1 MDSKPTPIAN
11 RRTPTLV
18 QANLVLLLSL
28 ILILAVGIATSSL
41 HFYWTLLI
49 REVFLILGPALL
61 FVPLFRLSARET
73 LRWRLPDWRVLGAC
87 VLIGI
92 GGVLFDMWL
101 GTLFGALLGY
111 TLPLPPDFFPTTGA
125 QALALFGLL
134 AIAAP
139 VCEEVLFRGLIQRG
153 YEQLGV
159 WPSIVLT
166 GLLFVLFH
174 QSLAQGL
181 ALIPMAILLSY
192 LAWRTDSLPATI
204 LVHAVNNA
212 PSALLLPLSMLLLRL
227 SAAQETAAS
236 ADLSAG
242 LTAGL
247 SPISVVC
254 LFPLALVGALL
265 VLAGLWAVRRW
276 SPPPPPLR
284 AAAAKAALKPGL
296 LPWLGRFWPL
306 FIVIPI
312 TLLAIGAE
320 VLMGGFP
327 ELLSMG
333 RSVQWASPPW
343 EGVQTW
349 RYEVRNALGQSTG
362 EIDCTLEP
370 QASLYS
376 LACHR
381 RQSAY
386 EADTGHG
393 VYYGGEVEESLTAV
407 WQRSSLALQSV
418 ERQRE
423 QGAGWI
429 AVSAMP
435 YPTAVDVSL
444 TTQEGERRPLRLP
457 VPEPAL
463 PVPFLPGRY
472 LPLAGRQPLAV
483 IERAEWPWRFS
494 ALPFQGIYSA
504 QAVLLD
510 SDPLGGG
517 DPTLSRVLVV
527 VYGAEP
533 IATPAGVFVA
543 WRVEV
548 GPNLVAWYDAESPH
562 TLVALKDGGERWV
575 LTSVE

>member
-1 MDSKPTPIAN
+1 
-11 RRTPTLV
+11 LV
-18 QANLVLLLSL
+18 SLVLV
-28 ILILAVGIATSSL
+28 LAVGLLTRDL
-41 HFYWTLLI
+41 PFYWTLFI

-61 FVPLFRLSARET
+61 FVPLLRLPARET

-87 VLIGI
+87 VLVAI
-92 GGVLFDMWL
+92 GGLLFDMWL
-101 GTLFGALLGY
+101 GAVFGALLDY
-111 TLPLPPDFFPTTGA
+111 TLPLPPGFYPTTGA
-125 QALALFGLL
+125 QALAFFGLL

-139 VCEEVLFRGLIQRG
+139 VCEEVLFRGMIQRG

-166 GLLFVLFH
+166 GLLFALFH

-192 LAWRTDSLPATI
+192 LAWRTDSLPAAM
-204 LVHAVNNA
+204 LVHAVNNT
-212 PSALLLPLSMLLLRL
+212 PSALLLPLSTLLLRL

-236 ADLSAG
+236 AELSAS
-242 LTAGL
+242 LNASL
-247 SPISVVC
+247 SPISLVVC
-254 LFPLALVGALL
+254 LFPLALVGVLL

-284 AAAAKAALKPGL
+284 AAPRKPGL
-296 LPWLGRFWPL
+296 LPGLGRTWPL
-306 FIVIPI
+306 LIVIPI

-333 RSVQWASPPW
+333 RSVQWAPPPW

-349 RYEVRNALGQSTG
+349 RYEVRNVLGQSTG
-362 EIDCTLEP
+362 AIDCTLEP
-370 QASLYS
+370 QASLYN
-376 LACHR
+376 LTCHR
-381 RQSAY
+381 QQSAS
-386 EADTGHG
+386 EADTGTGRDGG
-393 VYYGGEVEESLTAV
+393 VDSEESLTAV
-407 WQRSSLALQSV
+407 WRRSSLALQSV

-429 AVSAMP
+429 AFSAMP
-435 YPTAVDVSL
+435 YPTAVEVAL
-444 TTQEGERRPLRLP
+444 TTQQGERRPLRLS

-463 PVPFLPGRY
+463 PVPFLSGY
-472 LPLAGRQPLAV
+472 DLPLSGRQPLVV

-494 ALPFQGIYSA
+494 ALPFQGVYSA

-517 DPTLSRVLVV
+517 DPTLSRVSVI

-548 GPNLVAWYDAESPH
+548 GPNLVAWYDSEAPY
-562 TLVALKDGGERWV
+562 TLVALKDGIERWV